1 MKSILYFKLS
11 IILIIFV
18 FNINMKS
25 NSYFDIRIIYTPQ
38 FSVALFI
45 YMLYYSTKGVE
56 I

>member
-1 MKSILYFKLS
+1 MEYGLNEYIPGKSVIS
-11 IILIIFV
+11 CFV
-18 FNINMKS
+18 
-25 NSYFDIRIIYTPQ
+25 IRIIYTPQ